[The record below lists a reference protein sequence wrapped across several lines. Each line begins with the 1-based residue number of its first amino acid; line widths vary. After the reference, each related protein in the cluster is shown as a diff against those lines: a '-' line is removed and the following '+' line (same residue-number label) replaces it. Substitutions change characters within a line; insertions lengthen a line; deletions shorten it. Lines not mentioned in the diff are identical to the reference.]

1 MEALRYQRSV
11 IKTGWDEGHTKGFKE
26 GEAKGRAEGI
36 AEGRAEGEKEKAK
49 EIAKKMKDM
58 GLPVKEIAQYTQLNP
73 IRLYFS
79 RYLSTSIPL
88 PFLFQKRNL
97 LLFYIVYACPTRMDG
112 HTLSLLS
119 VPMPRLL
126 NHRV

>member
-26 GEAKGRAEGI
+26 GEAKGRAEGIAKGRAEGI

-58 GLPVKEIAQYTQLNP
+58 GLPVKEIAQYTQLTQEE
-73 IRLYFS
+73 ITRL
-79 RYLSTSIPL
+79 
-88 PFLFQKRNL
+88 
-97 LLFYIVYACPTRMDG
+97 
-112 HTLSLLS
+112 
-119 VPMPRLL
+119 
-126 NHRV
+126 